1 MRLHSSAGTAAI
13 TACAPTPD
21 AVGAV
26 VGRALV
32 GAAPLVAPVVP
43 PVVDGATA
51 DDGADGEA
59 MLGTGVVAEVDDVGG
74 AGDAH
79 PASTAAAATT
89 SAARRPRRAAGD
101 DASRSRTGASR

>member
-32 GAAPLVAPVVP
+32 GATPLVAPVVP

-59 MLGTGVVAEVDDVGG
+59 MLGTGVVAEVDEV
-74 AGDAH
+74 GDAQ
-79 PASTAAAATT
+79 PASTAAAATP

-101 DASRSRTGASR
+101 DASQSRTGSSR